1 MHGSK
6 EYIKLN
12 PPIII
17 LEVYDL
23 DICVSG
29 SFFSLFF
36 RHLAYIRG
44 DQIFIYRCNLSTN
57 LKRVTKLVS
66 RGRNS
71 QGIKE
76 FCGRCTAIPLV
87 KLAEETYSPPDFPP
101 KLGWYKFKSQRD
113 FSGSVLAAFELIEV
127 RDATLDRYS
136 HRARE
141 TEAIRANQPSCHPF
155 CVDSFFSSSNLFI
168 TLQ

>member
-1 MHGSK
+1 MD
-6 EYIKLN
+6 
-12 PPIII
+12 P
-17 LEVYDL
+17 
-23 DICVSG
+23 
-29 SFFSLFF
+29 FLFK
-36 RHLAYIRG
+36 HLAYTLDWNYLYIVA
-44 DQIFIYRCNLSTN
+44 ILSETIDESE
-57 LKRVTKLVS
+57 TSHEISVS
-66 RGRNS
+66 RNRNL

-136 HRARE
+136 YRAPE
-141 TEAIRANQPSCHPF
+141 TEAIRA
-155 CVDSFFSSSNLFI
+155 
-168 TLQ
+168 